1 VQKGQ
6 QLGQLNVM
14 CNGVVVQ
21 VTPLYAGEDVGEGD
35 IVRKATDA
43 LKELALG
50 WL

>member
-1 VQKGQ
+1 
-6 QLGQLNVM
+6 M

-21 VTPLYAGEDVGEGD
+21 VTPLYAASSVGEGD
-35 IVRKATDA
+35 ITRKATDA